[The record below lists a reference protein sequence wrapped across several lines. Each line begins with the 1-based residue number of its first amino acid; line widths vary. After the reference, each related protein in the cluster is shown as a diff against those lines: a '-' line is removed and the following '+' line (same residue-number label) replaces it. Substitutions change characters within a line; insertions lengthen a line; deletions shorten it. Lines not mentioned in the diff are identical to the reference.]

1 MSMEITNKLEIQTR
15 QELRTWLANNH
26 DKIPH
31 AWIPV
36 LSKDPE
42 ELSYLAVVEESLC
55 FGWIDS
61 TKKRVDDVMFQR
73 ISPRRK
79 SGNWT
84 ELNKARVRRLIK
96 IGLMTPCGEAVLPDM
111 TDSGFVIRHDV
122 MDAINADPI
131 IYENFKSLPQLY
143 IMVRID
149 NIQSYPQGDETY
161 IRRLDKFLQNTKVG
175 KLYGDWNDNGRLP

>member
-1 MSMEITNKLEIQTR
+1 MQVTNRLQIQTR
-15 QELRTWLANNH
+15 QELRNWLVDNH
-26 DKIPH
+26 DKSSH

-42 ELSYLAVVEESLC
+42 ELSYLAIVEECLC

-61 TKKRVDDVMFQR
+61 TKERDDNVMIQR

-84 ELNKARVRRLIK
+84 QLNKERVRRLIK
-96 IGLMTPCGEAVLPDM
+96 IGLMTTHGEKILPDISP
-111 TDSGFVIRHDV
+111 DSFVIRQDV
-122 MDAINADPI
+122 LDAIKFDPAV
-131 IYENFKSLPQLY
+131 YENFQKLPPMY
-143 IMVRID
+143 IRVKID

-161 IRRLDKFLQNTKVG
+161 NRRLEKFLTNTANNKI
-175 KLYGDWNDNGRLP
+175 YGDWNDNGRLEE